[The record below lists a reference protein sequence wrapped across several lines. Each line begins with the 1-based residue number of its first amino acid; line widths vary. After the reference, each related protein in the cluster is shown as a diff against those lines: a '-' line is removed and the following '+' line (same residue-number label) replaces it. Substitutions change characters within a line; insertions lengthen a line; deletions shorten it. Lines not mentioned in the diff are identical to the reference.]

1 MGAILITNFETC
13 HKFNNE
19 FSPKLHSMFSRVYL
33 RLVRKSPFSA
43 VTTKRQQIFEMAD
56 ESGFVAVE
64 RERFE
69 QCYNRFMNFISTGD
83 DISRANLNLLLDE
96 INSIDYSSKIVREE
110 VK

>member
-1 MGAILITNFETC
+1 MLVIC
-13 HKFNNE
+13 
-19 FSPKLHSMFSRVYL
+19 YL
-33 RLVRKSPFSA
+33 FY
-43 VTTKRQQIFEMAD
+43 

-83 DISRANLNLLLDE
+83 DISRTNLNLLFDE